1 MYAKRRRRKKSTEKV
16 NINKYFDDAYRK
28 VNKNFYFLRT
38 VHVVGSFSFS
48 LVSFGRKT
56 NSSVGLPVSLDKYI
70 TFTEILKAF
79 EMAGLK
85 RRVEFKKI

>member
-1 MYAKRRRRKKSTEKV
+1 
-16 NINKYFDDAYRK
+16 
-28 VNKNFYFLRT
+28 